1 MVNKIFFDFADV
13 NKHPKAIKTFD
24 LNVNLAT
31 EGFALT
37 FLMKTFIHISADV
50 TKMIAP
56 LI

>member
-24 LNVNLAT
+24 LNVNLAN
-31 EGFALT
+31 EGFALNI
-37 FLMKTFIHISADV
+37 LMKIFIWISANV
-50 TKMIAP
+50 TKMVAP